1 MARVARGRVQH
12 ETVPPDVAHST
23 IGKPAPPGLASY
35 ITGFHPLL
43 EQRWRAESLA
53 IGFVQNLVNLKAEA
67 GRRHVHQLEGTDRVP
82 EPELAGGIDVFGR
95 CHAFVD
101 ETNRL
106 DDEGVK
112 DTVHRETDHVLDTD
126 RCFAGC
132 AAEPHRRLDRL
143 LGRLET
149 GDYLNELHARHRR
162 KIM

>member
-1 MARVARGRVQH
+1 
-12 ETVPPDVAHST
+12 
-23 IGKPAPPGLASY
+23 
-35 ITGFHPLL
+35 
-43 EQRWRAESLA
+43 
-53 IGFVQNLVNLKAEA
+53 VQNLVNLKAEA

-126 RCFAGC
+126 RVLP
-132 AAEPHRRLDRL
+132 AARQSRIAASTVSSAVSRPGITSTSFMRD
-143 LGRLET
+143 T
-149 GDYLNELHARHRR
+149 GE
-162 KIM
+162 K